1 MTDQTQFRRGCKLAE
16 RMWKDGG
23 VTAEKIRATLL
34 KLLEDDDPGVLL
46 GFQAAIS
53 SFSRTASAR
62 KRGAEP

>member
-16 RMWKDGG
+16 RMWKEGG
-23 VTAEKIRATLL
+23 VTEEKIRATLL

-46 GFQAAIS
+46 GFQATIS

>member
-1 MTDQTQFRRGCKLAE
+1 
-16 RMWKDGG
+16 MWKEGG
-23 VTAEKIRATLL
+23 VTEEKIRATLL

-46 GFQAAIS
+46 GFQATIS